1 MTSEIFHSR
10 SISHASSALVYAR
23 SVSDSWLSCMS
34 CFYFAQVGFT
44 REGKV
49 QAVDITM
56 YANDGYISE
65 LGWAVSESDATISD
79 TQQMRNEKKVKAT
92 ISS

>member
-1 MTSEIFHSR
+1 MI
-10 SISHASSALVYAR
+10 
-23 SVSDSWLSCMS
+23 

-44 REGKV
+44 GEGKV

-65 LGWAVSESDATISD
+65 LGYAVSDATISA
-79 TQQMRNEKKVKAT
+79 TQ
-92 ISS
+92 